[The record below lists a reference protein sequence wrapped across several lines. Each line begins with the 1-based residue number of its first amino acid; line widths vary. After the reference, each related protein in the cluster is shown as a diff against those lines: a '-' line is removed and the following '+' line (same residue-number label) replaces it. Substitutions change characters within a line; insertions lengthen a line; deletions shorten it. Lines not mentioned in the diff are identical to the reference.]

1 MNYRFTEIFSYWDL
15 LVNLTKKELKV
26 KYRGTVMG
34 FFWSLLNPL
43 LTMLVFSFV
52 FSFILRIGIEDFYIF
67 FLCALLPWN
76 LLSSSVNMSVGSI
89 VANGGLIKKIY
100 FPREIIPLSIVF
112 SNLISFFLEM
122 IVLFIF
128 LIVAKYP
135 FYRLLYF
142 LPLLVIV
149 QLFLVIGACFFFSSI
164 NVYFRDTQ
172 HLVNIFMMIWFY
184 TTPIIYP
191 LSMVPQRFLK
201 FMVLNP
207 MTPLIE
213 FCRTIFYYSKHGEL
227 GFYNF
232 FKTPGTYYFIISL
245 SISLVVFFIGYFTF
259 KKLEGKFAEEI

>member
-1 MNYRFTEIFSYWDL
+1 MRRKVLELFNYWDL

-26 KYRGTVMG
+26 KYRGSFIG

-52 FSFILRIGIEDFYIF
+52 FSFILRLGIKDFYIF

-76 LLSSSVNMSVGSI
+76 LLANSVNMSVSSV

-100 FPREIIPLSIVF
+100 FPREIIPLSIIS
-112 SNLISFFLEM
+112 SNVVSYFLEL
-122 IVLFIF
+122 IILFIF
-128 LIVAKYP
+128 MIVAKYP
-135 FYRLLYF
+135 FYRLLYL
-142 LPLLVIV
+142 LPILVIV
-149 QLFLVIGACFFFSSI
+149 QLFLVIGISLFFSSI

-172 HLVNIFMMIWFY
+172 HLVNIFIMIWFY
-184 TTPIIYP
+184 VTPIIYP
-191 LSMVPQRFLK
+191 LSMVPQRYLK

-213 FCRTIFYYSKHGEL
+213 FYRTIFYYSKNPEL

-232 FKTPGTYYFIISL
+232 FQTPGSYYFVISFL
-245 SISLVVFFIGYFTF
+245 ISITVFFIGYFTF
-259 KKLEGKFAEEI
+259 KKLEGRFAEEI